1 MLRTRP
7 RAISTGWSVKTAT
20 RAHSSLENCPEGCG
34 LTVLSLS
41 MSMIERPVRS
51 CTGLPVLNHG
61 RLRMMLI
68 SLVFLTFV
76 LEARIRQVLHWF
88 HATAV
93 CRRACDLHGA
103 SSPCLDWMWSGDPRW
118 KC

>member
-1 MLRTRP
+1 
-7 RAISTGWSVKTAT
+7 
-20 RAHSSLENCPEGCG
+20 
-34 LTVLSLS
+34 
-41 MSMIERPVRS
+41 MIERPVRS

-76 LEARIRQVLHWF
+76 LEARIRQVRILLLLLRRSVLQKLGIQVLHWF